1 MPRAKITR
9 DMIVDAAFEI
19 ARAGGV
25 EAVNARTI
33 SQRLGCST
41 QPVLYHFPTIRE
53 IKKAASATADR
64 CHPAYLMTAEKSERN
79 PRLAIGLNYI
89 RFAREEPQLFRFLF
103 QSGFI
108 SENSL
113 PEMIDSPEL
122 VPLLAAMR
130 QALGMGEA
138 QTKSVFLTVALF
150 VHGYASMLV
159 NNALQYDEDLA
170 AVQLEQAFRGAALA
184 AKEETP

>member
-1 MPRAKITR
+1 MPRARITK

-19 ARAGGV
+19 ARADGC
-25 EAVNARTI
+25 EAVNARTLA
-33 SQRLGCST
+33 QRLGCST
-41 QPVLYHFPTIRE
+41 QPVMYHFPTIRD
-53 IKKAASATADR
+53 IKKAAYAKADR
-64 CHPAYLMTAEKSERN
+64 FHTAYLMNAEKNERD
-79 PRLAIGLNYI
+79 PLLSIGLNYI
-89 RFAREEPQLFRFLF
+89 RFAREEPHLFRFLF
-103 QSGFI
+103 QSGYL

-122 VPLLAAMR
+122 APLLAAMR
-130 QALGMGEA
+130 QALGMNEA

-170 AVQLEQAFRGAALA
+170 AIQLERTFRGAALA
-184 AKEETP
+184 AKEETL